1 VRFNVNSIRN
11 RYCVFLLLY
20 LALIAPVHSVE
31 LICVPNSEVSGPNTN
46 FGKTGM
52 QTDARQFVMPS
63 TDYIAVTDNI
73 NQQISWAKK
82 HGCSYLLQ
90 TALLANSQV
99 SIGLMDLKSGEYVF
113 ERNYNIKSPKDLPSI
128 LERLENTLQHPE
140 FTEAEV
146 ETAEKKSLSHLGSS
160 LGYLYLKNIG
170 HVYDMRI
177 IYLWDK
183 KTFWIEAVL
192 SLKNYY
198 SFIDPGIRIL
208 YPFSAE
214 RNTFYI
220 GSGGGFSRRNMGYG
234 YKIYGMFAENSF
246 GYLKRRHS
254 TLIRTEAVASAMF
267 HEKKAIGGGLRIIMG
282 IN

>member
-1 VRFNVNSIRN
+1 
-11 RYCVFLLLY
+11 
-20 LALIAPVHSVE
+20 
-31 LICVPNSEVSGPNTN
+31 VPNSEVSGPN

-113 ERNYNIKSPKDLPSI
+113 ERNYNIKSPNDLPSI

-140 FTEAEV
+140 FAEAEV

-170 HVYDMRI
+170 HVYDPRI
-177 IYLWDK
+177 VYLWDK

-192 SLKNYY
+192 SSRICFTKNQNY
-198 SFIDPGIRIL
+198 FDPGIRIL

-214 RNTFYI
+214 HKTFYI
-220 GSGGGFSRRNMGYG
+220 GSGGGFSWRTDMGY
-234 YKIYGMFAENSF
+234 YDNDSFGMFVENSF
-246 GYLKRRHS
+246 GYLTRRSS
-254 TLIRTEAVASAMF
+254 TVLMRTEAVASAIF